1 MKCGSRARL
10 MACDNIFIAIGVVI
24 PCLMQNQQ
32 SLSSIVSVSPWLIPT
47 HTGMI
52 HMRNHSFNARASG
65 ARPLRK
71 IKDITN
77 SYQSKSTDVLG
88 NGFSRGGSKCLSS
101 LWRWQIVPEV
111 GLKVNKHWRVILLHN
126 TANAPSCLRG
136 KLWSGRSVNNV

>member
-1 MKCGSRARL
+1 LDHIKEVVVKCGSRARL

-71 IKDITN
+71 IKDIPTHTN
-77 SYQSKSTDVLG
+77 QKALTSWGMV
-88 NGFSRGGSKCLSS
+88 
-101 LWRWQIVPEV
+101 
-111 GLKVNKHWRVILLHN
+111 
-126 TANAPSCLRG
+126 
-136 KLWSGRSVNNV
+136 SVVVKASA